1 MIELQEI
8 IQSHQRIKRFIHR
21 TSILTNS
28 WLNDLV
34 GAELYCKCEN
44 FQKTGAFKIRGA
56 TNAVEQLSK
65 NELDKGV
72 ATASSGNHGAA
83 LAMAVTRRGGKI
95 SVVMPVYNEGEII
108 DTLHDERHWAQG
120 IIINPGALSHYSYA
134 IMDAIKAIQIP
145 TIEVHITDLNK
156 RAHFRKTSVVSAV
169 CIKQISGLG
178 KYSYLEGVKILTK
191 EK

>member
-1 MIELQEI
+1 MID
-8 IQSHQRIKRFIHR
+8 F
-21 TSILTNS
+21 
-28 WLNDLV
+28 
-34 GAELYCKCEN
+34 
-44 FQKTGAFKIRGA
+44 
-56 TNAVEQLSK
+56 
-65 NELDKGV
+65 
-72 ATASSGNHGAA
+72 
-83 LAMAVTRRGGKI
+83 
-95 SVVMPVYNEGEII
+95 
-108 DTLHDERHWAQG
+108 LHDERHWAQG

-156 RAHFRKTSVVSAV
+156 RAHFRKTSVVSAA